1 MKTSFD
7 KPKFQRSGLVVAALL
22 GSLALMPGSAHADT
36 IGYNIGIDTGNLG
49 PGNYSFFF
57 SLGDSDGVAN
67 TTTTVNNFTTTPTTR
82 TSSYI
87 NATPFTLTDRGTSTN
102 DQVSF
107 TAGGRVNFNLAANYT
122 PSNDTF
128 FVSVF
133 DSANADVPTTD
144 PFGRSALFELNFN
157 GSGFRTYNF
166 TAGPAP
172 TVTVVATPEPATWAM
187 MLIGMALVIGMMK
200 RGRKSDAPFGVET
213 ATGAVA

>member
-1 MKTSFD
+1 MKTSFE

-22 GSLALMPGSAHADT
+22 GCLALVPRSAYADT

-49 PGNYSFFF
+49 PGNYNFFF

-67 TTTTVNNFTTTPTTR
+67 TTTTVNNFTTTPTTG

-87 NATPFTLTDRGTSTN
+87 NSTPFTLTDLGTTTN

-107 TAGGRVNFNLAANYT
+107 TAGGRVNFNLTANYS

-144 PFGRSALFELNFN
+144 PLGRSALFELNFN
-157 GSGFRTYNF
+157 GSGFQTYNF

-172 TVTVVATPEPATWAM
+172 TVRVVATPEPATWAM
-187 MLIGMALVIGMMK
+187 MLIGVALVIGMMK
-200 RGRKSDAPFGVET
+200 RGRKSDAVTEKEL
-213 ATGAVA
+213 AREAVA